1 MAATLTLDEIKK
13 KILANEYTTK
23 NKFAEGNVSKRF
35 KSVIWTICDEIF
47 DESNQKLTSAV
58 FCTKCKTVFKYN
70 SRSIGTT
77 TIKNHGCLDEPNQ
90 TKIDGFGITKKTIA
104 QTDKSKMKDS
114 AVAFVGKDLRPFE
127 ALNGAGLFELSKTLI
142 SVGAKYG
149 NLSDDD
155 IRALIPSPS
164 TVSRYV
170 SEYAKTIKAPLYKKI
185 CSIVKSSGLALT
197 TDAWTDNFKRNSYL
211 AITAHFV
218 DTLICSPDNFL
229 RDQILFLVP
238 LDIYEKKTGA
248 YLANIIQDS
257 LERIGITGYM
267 NKLIFVTDRGAN
279 IKCGLNI
286 LNIKRLNCFDHLI
299 NNTVEKV
306 CALPLID
313 QVLKPAK
320 KLVRFFKIGGHNN
333 KLEKGL
339 KSFVKTRWNTNFD
352 MSASIDENYENLENI
367 LAELNEEDRIYAV
380 NRMYLKEIVE
390 FLKMF
395 KNISVELERSN
406 SPSLFLVWPS
416 SVRLLT
422 FLKSTRIDSVLL
434 KDMKK
439 KARVYFKKNF
449 ELDKFHRIA
458 TILHPQ
464 LKTLKFA
471 EENDKL
477 QTIRDL
483 KQLLAEVSFDES
495 SPRNTTRRKSSDSLM
510 SDYFD
515 DEYDIDE
522 VEMYVAFK
530 VSSTTEIDLL
540 KWWTDHR
547 ESFPKLHKIAM
558 FIHAIPATSAP
569 SERKFSIAGK
579 ILNCLRSSLDP
590 GKVEDL
596 LFLHSNSDQFDE
608 RGILPTEMS
617 SNETT

>member
-1 MAATLTLDEIKK
+1 MAATPSVSLTLDEIKK

-23 NKFAEGNVSKRF
+23 NKFLESNVSKRF
-35 KSVIWTICDEIF
+35 KSPIWAICDVIF
-47 DESNQKLTSAV
+47 DENDTKVTHAV
-58 FCTKCKTVFKYN
+58 FCTKCKNVFKYN
-70 SRSIGTT
+70 SRSNGTSQ
-77 TIKNHGCLDEPNQ
+77 ILNHGCLTDSNQ
-90 TKIDGFGITKKTIA
+90 TKMDGFGTTKKTIA
-104 QTDKSKMKDS
+104 PNDKIKVKDS

-127 ALNGAGLFELSKTLI
+127 ALNGIGLFELMKMFI
-142 SVGAKYG
+142 CIGAKYG
-149 NLSDDD
+149 NLADED
-155 IRALIPSPS
+155 IRALIPSPN

-170 SEYAKTIKAPLYKKI
+170 SEYAQTIKDTLYKKI
-185 CSIVKSSGLALT
+185 GNLVQSNGLALT

-218 DTLICSPDNFL
+218 DTLIGSPDIFL
-229 RDQILFLVP
+229 RDQILFLIP

-248 YLANIIQDS
+248 YLANVIQNS

-286 LNIKRLNCFDHLI
+286 LDIKRLNCFDHLL

-306 CALPLID
+306 CGLPLID
-313 QVLKPAK
+313 QVLKPVR
-320 KLVRFFKIGGHNN
+320 KLVKFVKIGGHNN
-333 KLEKGL
+333 KFQKGL
-339 KSFVKTRWNTNFD
+339 KSFVKTRWNTSFD
-352 MSASIDENYENLENI
+352 MSVSVDENFENLENM
-367 LAELNEEDRIYAV
+367 LADVNERHRIEAV

-390 FLKMF
+390 FLKIF
-395 KNISVELERSN
+395 KQISVELEKSN
-406 SPSLFLVWPS
+406 SPSLYLVWPS
-416 SVRLLT
+416 TVRLLN
-422 FLKSTRIDSVLL
+422 FLKSSRIDSVLF

-439 KARVYFKKNF
+439 MARVYFKKNF
-449 ELDKFHRIA
+449 VLDKFHRMA

-471 EENDKL
+471 EENEKL

-483 KQLLAEVSFDES
+483 KQMLADVSIDETS
-495 SPRNTTRRKSSDSLM
+495 SRNTTRRKSSDSVF
-510 SDYFD
+510 SDFFD

-547 ESFPKLHKIAM
+547 EAFPKLYKIAM
-558 FIHAIPATSAP
+558 FVHAIPATSAP

-590 GKVEDL
+590 KKVEDL
-596 LFLHSNSDQFDE
+596 LFLYSNSDQFDV
-608 RGILPTEMS
+608 RT
-617 SNETT
+617 ETT